1 MKTFEGNV
9 VSEGIRVGIVASRFN
24 EFITSKLL
32 DGAVDGLLRHDVKE
46 EDINVAWVP
55 GAFEIPLIASKM
67 AGSEKYDVV
76 ICLGAVI
83 RGSTS
88 HYDYVCS
95 EVSKGIANVS
105 LKTGVP
111 VMFGVLTTDTIEQAI
126 ERAGTKAGNKG
137 YDCAL
142 GAIEMVNL
150 IRDIEA

>member
-67 AGSEKYDVV
+67 AGSGK
-76 ICLGAVI
+76 
-83 RGSTS
+83 
-88 HYDYVCS
+88 
-95 EVSKGIANVS
+95 
-105 LKTGVP
+105 
-111 VMFGVLTTDTIEQAI
+111 
-126 ERAGTKAGNKG
+126 
-137 YDCAL
+137 
-142 GAIEMVNL
+142 
-150 IRDIEA
+150 